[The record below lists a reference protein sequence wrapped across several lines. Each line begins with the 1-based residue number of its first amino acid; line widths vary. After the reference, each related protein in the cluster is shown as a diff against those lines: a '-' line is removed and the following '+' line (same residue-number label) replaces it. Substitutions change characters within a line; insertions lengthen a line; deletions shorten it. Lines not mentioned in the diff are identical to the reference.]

1 MTRYIDAD
9 ALHEIRFTDIFNEN
23 VRHSKSKLYML
34 GWNDAIDAII
44 YDTPTVD
51 AVPVEWIPV
60 SEQMPKEFK
69 TVLVF
74 ALSDDGDH
82 GFMTTAS
89 HEGRGIWYDEC
100 FYQPLPKVYAWMPL
114 PEPYLVKF

>member
-1 MTRYIDAD
+1 MDRTVVIRGLIRILTKAD
-9 ALHEIRFTDIFNEN
+9 KHDNGVTYE
-23 VRHSKSKLYML
+23 VSLYQDEY
-34 GWNDAIDAII
+34 DAIEEAIRLLEA
-44 YDTPTVD
+44 DETE
-51 AVPVEWIPV
+51 PVEWIPV

-100 FYQPLPKVYAWMPL
+100 FYQPLPKVFAWMPL